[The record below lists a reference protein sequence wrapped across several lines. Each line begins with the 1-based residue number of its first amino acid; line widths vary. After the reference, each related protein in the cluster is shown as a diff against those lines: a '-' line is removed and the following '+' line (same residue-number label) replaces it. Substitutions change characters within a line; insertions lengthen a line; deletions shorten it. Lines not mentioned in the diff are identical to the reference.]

1 MHKRRILLDTYFKEN
16 SLVEANVIS
25 FDEFISWRL
34 QKLISDLGSA
44 TPAVTPAEAE
54 EVKIE
59 FGKLRVGKPSIIE
72 ADGVRRL
79 ILPSEARLRK
89 LTYSA
94 PLYLE
99 IALVIDGIERERRE
113 IRIGELPVM
122 VKSKLCPLYD
132 MNEDELIDA
141 GEDPYDPGG
150 YFLINGTERVVI
162 SLEDLAPNT
171 LFVENGKGA
180 ATHVSKIFSERRIYR
195 IPHTAELKKDG
206 MFLISFTSL
215 HRIPIIVLMRALG
228 LKSDA
233 EILKAINFEEG
244 EEEIYLNL
252 LEFSNIES
260 EDDAKIFISKSMGLG
275 ALPDERKV
283 ERINYLVDNFL
294 LPHIGGEE
302 SDRRKK
308 AFFLGRMIKK
318 ILLLKYEKISADDK
332 DHYMNKR
339 IRLSGDLLE
348 DLYRKALKSF
358 VKDMLYVFQRGVR
371 RGKILPINAIAT
383 TRVLTSRIRS
393 SMATGSWSSG
403 REGVSQRLDRENA
416 LSAISHLGRVISP
429 LPTSQENFK
438 ARELHPTHWGKLC
451 PVESPEGKNIGLR
464 KNISLLA
471 MNTPEIKPEEEKK
484 NLKKIKELGLE
495 ELA

>member
-1 MHKRRILLDTYFKEN
+1 MHKRRILLDSYFREN
-16 SLVEANVIS
+16 SIVQANIIS
-25 FDEFISWRL
+25 FDAFISWRMQNL
-34 QKLISDLGSA
+34 VSSLGSA

-59 FGKLRVGKPSIIE
+59 FGKLRIGKPSVIE

-94 PLYLE
+94 PIYLE
-99 IALVIDGIERERRE
+99 VALVIDGIERERRE

-122 VKSKLCPLYD
+122 LKSSICPLRD
-132 MNEDELIDA
+132 MSEEELIDA

-150 YFLINGTERVVI
+150 YFIINGTERVVI
-162 SLEDLAPNT
+162 ALEDLAPNT
-171 LFVENGKGA
+171 LFVEEGKGA
-180 ATHVSKIFSERRIYR
+180 STHISKIFSERGIYR
-195 IPHTAELKKDG
+195 IPHIAELKKDG
-206 MFLISFTSL
+206 IFLISFTSL
-215 HRIPIIVLMRALG
+215 HKVPLIVLMKALG
-228 LKSDA
+228 LKSDS
-233 EILKAINFEEG
+233 EVIKAINFNEND
-244 EEEIYLNL
+244 EEIYLNL
-252 LEFSNIES
+252 LEFSEINS
-260 EDDAKIFISKSMGLG
+260 EEDAKIFISKTMGLG

-283 ERINYLVDNFL
+283 ERIDYLIDNFL
-294 LPHIGGEE
+294 LPHIGN
-302 SDRRKK
+302 SSSNRKKK

-318 ILLLKYEKISADDK
+318 ILLLKYDKILEDDK

-348 DLYRKALKSF
+348 DLYRTTLKSF

-383 TRVLTSRIRS
+383 TRVLTSRVRS
-393 SMATGSWSSG
+393 SMATGNWSSG

-464 KNISLLA
+464 KNISILA
-471 MNTPEIKPEEEKK
+471 INTPEIRPEELQK
-484 NLKKIKELGLE
+484 NLKIIKDLGLE
-495 ELA
+495 DLV